1 MCDVCCV
8 LCVFVFMFLLCVRTH
23 ARSLCH
29 HIFSGEASALERTV
43 HDDVVAFMC
52 HYDDTSHN
60 GSGGVGGGGLA
71 MKAKCSSG
79 AGDDGR

>member
-1 MCDVCCV
+1 MCVCV
-8 LCVFVFMFLLCVRTH
+8 CVFVFMFLLFVRTH

-29 HIFSGEASALERTV
+29 HICSGEASALERTV
-43 HDDVVAFMC
+43 HDDVAAFIC

-60 GSGGVGGGGLA
+60 ASGGVGGVGGGGSA